1 MAAFRTVTRRLTYAQ
16 TIEPTFVAG
25 FNQFIGNYEASASW
39 LYGAGIDHTF
49 TEDLHGGMEFFH
61 RDLDVFFTGLGLSD
75 DDQVEEDDWHEDT
88 GTAYLY
94 WTPYR
99 WAAFGLEYYYE
110 HFSRD
115 RFGDI
120 QHSRELTSHRLTP
133 KILFFHNS
141 GLSAEISANFVDQ
154 KGEFGTIYDGF
165 TQDNDQFWVFDFS
178 LSYRLPKRYGI
189 FKMEV
194 KNIFDEQFRF
204 VDTDPTNPRF
214 LPEQQIIGS
223 LTVAF

>member
-1 MAAFRTVTRRLTYAQ
+1 
-16 TIEPTFVAG
+16 
-25 FNQFIGNYEASASW
+25 
-39 LYGAGIDHTF
+39 
-49 TEDLHGGMEFFH
+49 
-61 RDLDVFFTGLGLSD
+61 
-75 DDQVEEDDWHEDT
+75 
-88 GTAYLY
+88 
-94 WTPYR
+94 
-99 WAAFGLEYYYE
+99 
-110 HFSRD
+110 
-115 RFGDI
+115 
-120 QHSRELTSHRLTP
+120 
-133 KILFFHNS
+133 
-141 GLSAEISANFVDQ
+141 VDQ